1 MAARVFGDVDDPS
14 SEVSAYIKDNNAE
27 NLRGTSLYYVKGDHD
42 FSLREAL
49 MTNVSNVPNIVAS
62 EAEPAGPQ
70 GEFQGPNAAVIGVGA
85 VAVAA
90 VAAGAGFAAG
100 NVRGKKH
107 AASTVEGRE
116 GE

>member
-1 MAARVFGDVDDPS
+1 MAARLFGDVSDPS
-14 SEVSAYIKDNNAE
+14 SEISAYIEANNAE

-49 MTNVSNVPNIVAS
+49 MTNESNVPAIVRS
-62 EAEPAGPQ
+62 ETAPAGPV
-70 GEFQGPNAAVIGVGA
+70 GETQGPNAAVIGVGA

-100 NVRGKKH
+100 ASRGKKH
-107 AASTVEGRE
+107 AHDVVEGKE